1 MLTITKI
8 KSYFPE
14 KQTNLLE
21 TLLVLVFLVA
31 NFKTVCLYDL
41 KDKPTDLAHYKSLKP
56 NSRYVKFIRFFK
68 YHNLDFL
75 LDIIFTIIHNYL
87 KSLNLSNIYLID
99 RTTWEYGEKKINLL
113 VLSILIGE
121 VAFPVYWV
129 DLEKKGNSGLLE
141 MNSLILSV
149 VKRYDLRDIIL
160 IGDREFVSKDLHK
173 YLISRGIN
181 ILFRLR
187 KGMLKKLINKDN
199 KNKYSSLLAR
209 ADRCNYASTLV
220 KIDGEWYCF
229 VVVKNR
235 NSKNGKDKY
244 IYLLSN
250 IQNPKIMISYYLLR
264 WKIEILFKY
273 VKTCGFNLEEVN
285 FKDSKKIELMTG
297 ICFLAY
303 IMTVDLAL
311 KHQIPDQRLKTNPIN
326 GISYYYISIFN
337 QGITIL
343 NSFYSNTE
351 VFISYAY
358 DLFIN
363 NQETEYQLVKTR
375 IYQSV

>member
-1 MLTITKI
+1 MLTINKI

-99 RTTWEYGEKKINLL
+99 RTTWEYGDKKINLL
-113 VLSILIGE
+113 VLSILIGK
-121 VAFPVYWV
+121 VAFPVYWL
-129 DLEKKGNSGLLE
+129 DLEKKGNCSLLE
-141 MNSLILSV
+141 MNTLILNV
-149 VKRYDLRDIIL
+149 VKRYDLRNIML
-160 IGDREFVSKDLHK
+160 IGDREFVSKYLHK
-173 YLISRGIN
+173 YLIDRGIN

-209 ADRCNYASTLV
+209 ADKCNYASTLV
-220 KIDGEWYCF
+220 KIEGEWYCF

-235 NSKNGKDKY
+235 NIGNNKDKY

-250 IQNPKIMISYYLLR
+250 IQNPKIMINYYLLR

-273 VKTCGFNLEEVN
+273 VKTCGFHLEKVN

-311 KHQIPDQRLKTNPIN
+311 KNQSPDESLKISLIN
-326 GISYYYISIFN
+326 GISYPCISIFK

-351 VFISYAY
+351 VFIAYAY

-363 NQETEYQLVKTR
+363 TQEPDYQLIKIK
-375 IYQSV
+375 IYPSV